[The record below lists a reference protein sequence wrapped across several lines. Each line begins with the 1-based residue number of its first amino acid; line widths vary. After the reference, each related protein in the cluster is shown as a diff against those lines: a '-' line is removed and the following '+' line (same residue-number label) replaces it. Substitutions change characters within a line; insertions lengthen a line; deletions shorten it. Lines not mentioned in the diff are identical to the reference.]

1 VIAISCGSQ
10 GGFPVTHLRNM
21 MLEELQRRNYSPETI
36 RLYLFAVKDFAGY
49 FGQRPDKLGPEHLRQ
64 YQLHLLNER
73 KLAVGSVIARTSALR
88 FFFIKVLR
96 RPQREIDLV
105 YPKRQDRLPVIL
117 SEEEVARLIESAI
130 TSYHRVIL
138 MTLYGTGLRREELCR
153 LKVTDIDSQR
163 MVVHVRQGK
172 GNKDRDVTLSPRL
185 LEVLRDYWKWRKP
198 KTYLFPSL
206 YHKQPEQPIDS
217 KTVWYAVREAARR
230 AGIQKKVSPH
240 LLRHSWATHLLERG
254 TDLKTIQVLL
264 GHVDLEATT
273 IYLHLSQHH
282 MQGVNNP
289 IEALPISGL
298 GDKPSL
304 RPRKG
309 E

>member
-1 VIAISCGSQ
+1 
-10 GGFPVTHLRNM
+10 VTRLRKR
-21 MLEELQRRNYSPETI
+21 MLEELQRRNYSPNTI
-36 RLYLFAVKDFAGY
+36 RPYLYAVEDFSRY
-49 FGQRPDKLGPEHLRQ
+49 FGKSPDKLGQEHLRQ
-64 YQLHLLNER
+64 YQLHLLNDC
-73 KLAVGSVIARTSALR
+73 KLTVETIVGRIAALR
-88 FFFIKVLR
+88 FFFVKVLR
-96 RPQREIDLV
+96 RPDREIDLV
-105 YPKRQDRLPVIL
+105 YPKRPGRLPVIL
-117 SEEEVARLIESAI
+117 SEEEVARLIESAS

-153 LKVTDIDSQR
+153 LKVTDVDSQR
-163 MVVHVRQGK
+163 MVIHVRQGK

-185 LEVLRDYWKWRKP
+185 LEVLRAYWKWRKP
-198 KTYLFPSL
+198 KTYLFPSP
-206 YHKQPEQPIDS
+206 YRSRTERPIDS

-264 GHVDLEATT
+264 GHFDLEATT
-273 IYLHLSQHH
+273 IYLHLSQRHL
-282 MQGVNNP
+282 QAVNNP

-298 GDKPSL
+298 GAKPSL

>member
-1 VIAISCGSQ
+1 MTG
-10 GGFPVTHLRNM
+10 LRKR
-21 MLEELQRRNYSPETI
+21 MLEELQRRNYSPNTI
-36 RLYLFAVKDFAGY
+36 RPYLYAVEDFARY
-49 FGQRPDKLGPEHLRQ
+49 FGKSPDKLGQEHLRQ
-64 YQLHLLNER
+64 YQLHLLNDC
-73 KLAVGSVIARTSALR
+73 KLTVETIVGRIAALR
-88 FFFIKVLR
+88 FFFVKVLR
-96 RPQREIDLV
+96 RPHRDVDLV
-105 YPKRQDRLPVIL
+105 YPKRPERLPVIL

-153 LKVTDIDSQR
+153 LKVEDVDSKR
-163 MVVHVRQGK
+163 MVIHVRQGK

-185 LEVLRDYWKWRKP
+185 LEVLRAYWKWRKP

-206 YHKQPEQPIDS
+206 YRKRPEQPIDS

-230 AGIQKKVSPH
+230 AGIKKKVSPH

-264 GHVDLEATT
+264 GHVELEATT
-273 IYLHLSQHH
+273 IYLHLSQRH
-282 MQGVNNP
+282 MQAVNNP

-298 GDKPSL
+298 GVKPTL

>member
-1 VIAISCGSQ
+1 M
-10 GGFPVTHLRNM
+10 TDLRKR
-21 MLEELQRRNYSPETI
+21 MLEELQRRNYSSETT
-36 RLYLFAVKDFAGY
+36 RAYLFAVKDFAGY
-49 FGQRPDKLGPEHLRQ
+49 FGKRPDQLGQEHLRQ
-64 YQLHLLNER
+64 YQLHLLNDR
-73 KLAVGSVIARTSALR
+73 KLAVETIVGRISALR
-88 FFFIKVLR
+88 FFFVKVLR
-96 RPQREIDLV
+96 RPYREIDLV
-105 YPKRQDRLPVIL
+105 YPKRPERLPVIL

-185 LEVLRDYWKWRKP
+185 LEVLRAYWKWRKP

-206 YHKQPEQPIDS
+206 YRKQPEQPIDS

-230 AGIQKKVSPH
+230 AGIKKKVSPH

-273 IYLHLSQHH
+273 IYLHLSRHH
-282 MQGVNNP
+282 MQTVNNP

-298 GDKPSL
+298 GTKPTL

>member
-1 VIAISCGSQ
+1 MTA
-10 GGFPVTHLRNM
+10 LRKR
-21 MLEELQRRNYSPETI
+21 MLEELQRRRYSSQTI
-36 RLYLFAVKDFAGY
+36 RLYLSAVHHFANY
-49 FGQRPDKLGPEHLRQ
+49 FGKRPDQLGPEHLRQ
-64 YQLHLLNER
+64 YQLYLLNER

-88 FFFIKVLR
+88 FFFLKVLR
-96 RPQREIDLV
+96 RSYREVDLV
-105 YPKRQDRLPVIL
+105 YPKRPERLPVIL
-117 SEEEVARLIESAI
+117 SEEEVARLIESAS

-153 LKVTDIDSQR
+153 LKVTDVDSQR
-163 MVVHVRQGK
+163 MVIHVRQGK

-185 LEVLRDYWKWRKP
+185 LEVLRGYWKWRKP
-198 KTYLFPSL
+198 KTYLFPSP
-206 YHKQPEQPIDS
+206 YRRRVEQPIDS

-230 AGIQKKVSPH
+230 AGITKKVSPH

-254 TDLKTIQVLL
+254 TDLKTIQALL

-273 IYLHLSQHH
+273 IYLHLSQRH
-282 MQGVNNP
+282 MQAVNTP

-298 GDKPSL
+298 GSKPSL

>member
-1 VIAISCGSQ
+1 M
-10 GGFPVTHLRNM
+10 TDLRKR
-21 MLEELQRRNYSPETI
+21 MLEELQRRNYSSETI
-36 RLYLFAVKDFAGY
+36 RAYLFAVKDFAGY
-49 FGQRPDKLGPEHLRQ
+49 FGKRPDKLGQEHLRQ
-64 YQLHLLNER
+64 YQLHLLNDR
-73 KLAVGSVIARTSALR
+73 KLAVETIGGRIAALR
-88 FFFIKVLR
+88 FFFVKVLR
-96 RPQREIDLV
+96 RPYREIDLV
-105 YPKRQDRLPVIL
+105 YPKRPERLPVIL

-185 LEVLRDYWKWRKP
+185 LEVLRAYWKWRKP

-206 YHKQPEQPIDS
+206 YRKRPEQPIDS
-217 KTVWYAVREAARR
+217 KTVWHAVREAARR
-230 AGIQKKVSPH
+230 AGIKKKVSPH

-254 TDLKTIQVLL
+254 TDLKAIQVLL
-264 GHVDLEATT
+264 GHVDLESTT
-273 IYLHLSQHH
+273 IYLHLSQRHL
-282 MQGVNNP
+282 QGVNNP
-289 IEALPISGL
+289 IDALPISGL
-298 GDKPSL
+298 GAKLSL

>member
-1 VIAISCGSQ
+1 M
-10 GGFPVTHLRNM
+10 TDLRKR
-21 MLEELQRRNYSPETI
+21 MLEELQRRNYSSETT
-36 RLYLFAVKDFAGY
+36 RAYLFAVKDFAGY
-49 FGQRPDKLGPEHLRQ
+49 FGKRPDKLGQEHLRQ
-64 YQLHLLNER
+64 YQLHLLNDR
-73 KLAVGSVIARTSALR
+73 KLAAKTIVGRISALR
-88 FFFIKVLR
+88 FFFVKVLR
-96 RPQREIDLV
+96 RPYREIDLV
-105 YPKRQDRLPVIL
+105 YPKRPERLPVVL

-153 LKVTDIDSQR
+153 LKVSDIDSQR

-185 LEVLRDYWKWRKP
+185 LEVLRAYWKWRKP

-206 YHKQPEQPIDS
+206 YRKRPEQPIDS
-217 KTVWYAVREAARR
+217 KTVWHAVREAARR
-230 AGIQKKVSPH
+230 AGIKKKVSPH

-254 TDLKTIQVLL
+254 ADLKAIQVLL

-273 IYLHLSQHH
+273 IYLHLSQRHL
-282 MQGVNNP
+282 QALNNP
-289 IEALPISGL
+289 IDALPISGL
-298 GDKPSL
+298 GAKPTL

>member
-1 VIAISCGSQ
+1 M
-10 GGFPVTHLRNM
+10 TDLRKR
-21 MLEELQRRNYSPETI
+21 MLEELQRRNYSSETT
-36 RLYLFAVKDFAGY
+36 RAYLFAVKDFAGY
-49 FGQRPDKLGPEHLRQ
+49 FGKRPDKLGQEHLRQ
-64 YQLHLLNER
+64 YQLHLLNDR
-73 KLAVGSVIARTSALR
+73 KLAAKTIVGRISALR
-88 FFFIKVLR
+88 FFFVKVLR
-96 RPQREIDLV
+96 RPYREIDLV
-105 YPKRQDRLPVIL
+105 YPKRPERLPVIL
-117 SEEEVARLIESAI
+117 SEEEVARLMESAI

-153 LKVTDIDSQR
+153 LKVSDIDSQR

-185 LEVLRDYWKWRKP
+185 LEVLRAYWKWRKP

-206 YHKQPEQPIDS
+206 YRKRPEQPIDS
-217 KTVWYAVREAARR
+217 KTVWHAVREAARR
-230 AGIQKKVSPH
+230 AGIKKKVSPH

-273 IYLHLSQHH
+273 IYLHLSQRHL
-282 MQGVNNP
+282 QALNNP
-289 IEALPISGL
+289 IDALPISGL
-298 GDKPSL
+298 GAKPTL